1 MVHSNSIKNQ
11 ETKQKSL
18 EKSIFENSKIAK
30 EFLDKNNP
38 ITYIGDFILM
48 CDKYLYPRWDNI
60 VESLKTNKPLKAK
73 TDKVNSGSAIYEKA
87 KANKLSEQVQTFTR
101 AMFGISVGPAM
112 TLAKSFDF
120 SNYTKLMDIGGGSG
134 VYPIQIVKQQTNMN
148 AVVLDLKPV
157 CIVAEEYIQ
166 RFNLQNKILIIAF
179 DLFKDNFP
187 NDCDVALLSNFIHW
201 LNKNQIVMLFKKIYK
216 SLPRDHGTLLIS
228 EWLLNDDM
236 TGPIPSAIMSM
247 TMILEQ
253 TEGRNYSYLE
263 ISRMLIKAGF
273 KRIEK
278 RHLEGP
284 VEVVIG
290 YKGK

>member
-1 MVHSNSIKNQ
+1 
-11 ETKQKSL
+11 
-18 EKSIFENSKIAK
+18 
-30 EFLDKNNP
+30 
-38 ITYIGDFILM
+38 M

-60 VESLKTNKPLKAK
+60 IESLKNNKPLKAK

-166 RFNLQNKILIIAF
+166 RFNLQNKIQIIAF

-187 NDCDVALLSNFIHW
+187 NDCDVALLSNIIHW